1 MIIAVEGLDGVGK
14 TRLAKS
20 LAERI
25 GAFYVRALDKNSKHL
40 LLSTHDPDEQ
50 AKVVY
55 ASIAPKAAWCR
66 KLHVICVFD
75 RYAYSLAYQ
84 LAQGASPELIAELI
98 TKLPRPELLIII
110 HGGKADWL
118 NVHPNIIYMYYNALL
133 DLAPPHHVI
142 HLPFEDAT
150 RMSVDELLVYAVRVV
165 GCKMLE
171 RYISGVDVVDA
182 ALSMLAKEVV
192 SLTMAARIAG
202 MNVFEFIEEGLR
214 RGVVVLTP
222 RI

>member
-14 TRLAKS
+14 TTLAKK
-20 LAERI
+20 LAERLD
-25 GAFYVRALDKNSKHL
+25 AHYVRALDRSSKHL
-40 LLSTHDPDEQ
+40 LLSTRDPNEQ
-50 AKVVY
+50 ARIVY
-55 ASIAPKAAWCR
+55 ASIAPKAAWC
-66 KLHVICVFD
+66 KKQQVICVFD

-84 LAQGASPELIAELI
+84 LSQGASPELIAELI
-98 TKLPRPELLIII
+98 AKLPRPELLIFI
-110 HGGKADWL
+110 HGGRADWL

-133 DLAPPHHVI
+133 ELAPPRHVM
-142 HLPFEDAT
+142 LVPFEDVM
-150 RMSVDELLVYAVRVV
+150 RMSTDELLVYAVRAV

-182 ALSMLAKEVV
+182 ALSMLAKEIV

-202 MNVFEFIEEGLR
+202 MSVFDFIEEGLR